1 MLAVKT
7 YPADYIS
14 SCRDRFGALLDAY
27 SGSDDF
33 EPLFCDHAVLALD
46 HYFVH
51 RQRGMEGKDGNPA
64 NEVRLLAESIAE
76 NDGVLREDK
85 QIKLKPE
92 TSVLGLAPGDRIRL
106 TVADVR
112 RLADAYFEEIGKRFG

>member
-7 YPADYIS
+7 YPADYIG
-14 SCRDRFGALLDAY
+14 SCRDRVHALLDAY
-27 SGSDDF
+27 GGSDEF

-76 NDGVLREDK
+76 NGGVLREDK

-92 TSVLGLAPGDRIRL
+92 TSVLGLAPDDRIRL
-106 TVADVR
+106 TVAEVR
-112 RLADAYFEEIGKRFG
+112 RLADAYFEEIGRRFG

>member
-7 YPADYIS
+7 YPAEYVG

-27 SGSDDF
+27 TGSDDF

-76 NDGVLREDK
+76 NDGVLREDN

-92 TSVLGLAPGDRIRL
+92 TSVLGLAPGDQIRL
-106 TVADVR
+106 SVDGVR

>member
-7 YPADYIS
+7 YPADYVG
-14 SCRDRFGALLDAY
+14 SCRDRVHALLDAY
-27 SGSDDF
+27 SGTDEF

-92 TSVLGLAPGDRIRL
+92 SSVLGLAPGDRIRL
-106 TVADVR
+106 TVDDVR
-112 RLADAYFEEIGKRFG
+112 RLADAYFEEIGRRFV

>member
-7 YPADYIS
+7 YPTDYVDQ
-14 SCRDRFGALLDAY
+14 CRDRVSALLDAY

-64 NEVRLLAESIAE
+64 NEVRVLAESIAE

-85 QIKLKPE
+85 QIKLKPD
-92 TSVLGLAPGDRIRL
+92 TSVLGLAPGDPIRL

-112 RLADAYFEEIGKRFG
+112 RLADAYFEEIPKRFG

>member
-7 YPADYIS
+7 YPADYVA
-14 SCRDRFGALLDAY
+14 SCRDRVHALLDAY
-27 SGSDDF
+27 SGSDAF
-33 EPLFCDHAVLALD
+33 EPLFCDHVVLALD

-76 NDGVLREDK
+76 NDGVLRADK
-85 QIKLKPE
+85 QIRLDPAA
-92 TSVLGLAPGDRIRL
+92 SVLGLAAGDPIRL
-106 TVADVR
+106 GVDDVR
-112 RLADAYFEEIGKRFG
+112 RLAGAYFDEIGRRFV